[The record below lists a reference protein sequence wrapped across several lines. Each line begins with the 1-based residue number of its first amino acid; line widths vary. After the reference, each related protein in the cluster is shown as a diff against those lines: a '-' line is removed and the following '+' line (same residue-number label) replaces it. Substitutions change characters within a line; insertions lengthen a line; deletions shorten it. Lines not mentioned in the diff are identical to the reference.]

1 MGGDIKGGGMT
12 IYETNTQAN
21 PSLQYGEGLT
31 VPNPSAHMEL
41 DNLTNTG
48 TFGKLKSYDRV
59 NSEKL
64 ILKLIKNNFYRVL
77 FSITDQTQLNI
88 SLFTPFSEDSKNL

>member
-59 NSEKL
+59 NLEKL
-64 ILKLIKNNFYRVL
+64 ILKI
-77 FSITDQTQLNI
+77 
-88 SLFTPFSEDSKNL
+88 NLK